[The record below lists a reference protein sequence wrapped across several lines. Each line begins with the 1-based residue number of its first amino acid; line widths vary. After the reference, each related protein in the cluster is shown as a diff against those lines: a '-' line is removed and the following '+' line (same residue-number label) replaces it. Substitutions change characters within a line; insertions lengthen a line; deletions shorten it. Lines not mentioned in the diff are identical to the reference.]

1 MQIEELSQDNLT
13 DLTELVLELWTEC
26 DFEEE
31 YQAYKNI
38 IEADDE
44 ICYLLQENNTYIG
57 FIHLTLRHDYVE
69 GTDDLPVAYIEAL
82 YIKAAYQREGFGKQL
97 INVAE
102 LWAKQKGCSQLAS
115 DTELNNTKAID
126 FHKKAGFEEVN
137 RIVCFVK
144 NL

>member
-13 DLTELVLELWTEC
+13 DLTELVLEFWTEC

-31 YQAYKNI
+31 YEAYKNI

>member
-57 FIHLTLRHDYVE
+57 FIHLTLRNDYVE

>member
-31 YQAYKNI
+31 YEAYKNI

-82 YIKAAYQREGFGKQL
+82 YIKAAYQREGFGKKL

-115 DTELNNTKAID
+115 DTELNNT
-126 FHKKAGFEEVN
+126 
-137 RIVCFVK
+137 
-144 NL
+144 

>member
-38 IEADDE
+38 IKADDE